1 MSTQQVTGNG
11 ATQRVIAI
19 VGPQSTGKTT
29 LLEAILRQTGTLDG
43 KQKGSSRP
51 FGDTSAEA
59 KARNM
64 GVEQNF
70 ANTEFMGDP
79 YTFIDCPGATELIQ
93 ETNGSLAG
101 VDAAIVV
108 TEADPS
114 KITGLSPLLK
124 QLEHRGIPHVIFVNK
139 IDRSTLSIPALAEA
153 LNSITKEQVLLR
165 QIPIVEDNTTTGY
178 IDLASER
185 AYVYQDGAPSKVIE
199 VPGSVQDALSEARYS
214 MLESL
219 ADFDE
224 HLMEELLEDITPP
237 KEEIFQD
244 LTADLRSDLII
255 PVFMGS
261 ALKQNGVFRL
271 LKAIRHEVPEVSAL
285 AERCGLD
292 MRLAAP
298 VAIVMKTI
306 HSSHGGK
313 VSCTRVL
320 RGEIHE
326 GDTMNGA
333 RVAGIQRLHGEKFE
347 KVALAKAGDF
357 VGLSK
362 LENVATGAVLTRTGE
377 ENDFGSAGPLSP
389 VYSLAIQIA
398 NRNDEVKLA
407 TSLAKLCDEDPSLI
421 HEQVADTHETV
432 LRGQGEIHL
441 QIACEKL
448 QSKFGLKVTTSTPR
462 VPYKETI
469 RTGITHHSRYK
480 KQSGGHGQF
489 GDVVIEIKPQ
499 GSGSGFSFD
508 NSITGG
514 AVPRQYIP
522 SVEAGVKEYMA
533 KGPLGFPVV
542 DVSVVLTDGSYHSVD
557 SSDMAFKTA
566 GRLAMSEAMP
576 DCQPVLLEPVME
588 VHVYVPSEYT
598 PKVNALVS
606 TRRGQILGFD
616 ARKDWQGW
624 DDVYAYLPES
634 ELQNMIIELRSMTQ
648 GAGTYEASFDHLNQL
663 TGRLADAV
671 MTQRQAAE

>member
-1 MSTQQVTGNG
+1 MSAQQTTGNG
-11 ATQRVIAI
+11 NSQRVIAL
-19 VGPQSTGKTT
+19 VGPQSVGKTT
-29 LLEAILRQTGTLDG
+29 LLEAILRQTGKLDSR
-43 KQKGSSRP
+43 QKGSARP
-51 FGDTSAEA
+51 FGDTSAES
-59 KARNM
+59 KARQM
-64 GVEQNF
+64 GVELNF
-70 ANTEFMGDP
+70 ANTEFMGDA
-79 YTFIDCPGATELIQ
+79 YTFIDCPGATDLVQ
-93 ETNGSLAG
+93 ETSASLAG
-101 VDAAIVV
+101 VDAAVVV

-114 KITGLSPLLK
+114 RIMGLSPLLK
-124 QLEHRGIPHVIFVNK
+124 QLEHQGVPHFIFVNK
-139 IDRSTLSIPALAEA
+139 IDRSSLSIPALAKA
-153 LNSITKEQVLLR
+153 LNAVTREQVILR
-165 QIPIVEDNTTTGY
+165 QLPITQDDVVTGY

-185 AYVYQDGAPSKVIE
+185 AYVYKDGAPSQVID
-199 VPGSVQDALSEARYS
+199 VPGSVKEAFAEARYS

-244 LTADLRSDLII
+244 LSADLARDLII
-255 PVFMGS
+255 PVLMGS

-271 LKAIRHEVPEVSAL
+271 LKAIRHEVPHIEAL
-285 AERCGLD
+285 AQRRGLD
-292 MRLAAP
+292 TEKTSP
-298 VAIVMKTI
+298 VAAVLKTI

-313 VSCTRVL
+313 LSCVRVL
-320 RGEIHE
+320 RGEIRE
-326 GDTMNGA
+326 GDTMNGD
-333 RVAGIQRLHGEKFE
+333 RVAGIQRLHGDKFE
-347 KVALAKAGDF
+347 KVPMASAGDF
-357 VGLSK
+357 VGLAK
-362 LENVATGAVLTRTGE
+362 LENAETGAILTSGNEDTG
-377 ENDFGSAGPLSP
+377 AKPVRPPAP
-389 VYSLAIQIA
+389 VYSLALEID
-398 NRNDEVKLA
+398 NRSDEVKLA

-432 LRGQGEIHL
+432 LRGQGEVHL

-448 QSKFGLKVTTSTPR
+448 QSKFGLKVTTRRPR

-469 RTGITHHSRYK
+469 RTGKTHHSRYK

-489 GDVVIEIKPQ
+489 GDVVIEIKPTS
-499 GSGSGFSFD
+499 SGDGFSFD

-542 DVSVVLTDGSYHSVD
+542 DVQVVLTDGSYHAVD

-624 DDVYAYLPES
+624 DDVYAYLPQS

-648 GAGTYEASFDHLNQL
+648 GAGTYEARFDHLTQL

-671 MTQRQAAE
+671 MTQRQAAG